1 MTLLA
6 SVLRMVADHF
16 PQLIYGHP
24 HTYLVAEVYAR
35 GVPELALVPPPD
47 KPWLDEI
54 PRCPVWTLGGAVVL
68 PEVGAEVMVMFRDA
82 DKRYPVVVAFAA
94 GVPQALDLGESE
106 GTGELVARETDP
118 VHDGAITI
126 GPDSL
131 GTPNT
136 FVLGFWPYGAVAPTS
151 TITLTLAGM
160 VVAPGGVPGVPTA
173 ALTMNGVIATPGQST
188 VYA

>member
-16 PQLIYGHP
+16 PQLVYGHP

-94 GVPQALDLGESE
+94 GDVTNLDFAG
-106 GTGELVARETDP
+106 GTAGVARVGDKAGRLIWD
-118 VHDGAITI
+118 VM
-126 GPDSL
+126 S
-131 GTPNT
+131 
-136 FVLGFWPYGAVAPTS
+136 
-151 TITLTLAGM
+151 LTLYYSSGDN
-160 VVAPGGVPGVPTA
+160 PPGVPAPYVPIAVNPSTPA
-173 ALTMNGVIATPGQST
+173 PPIPTDAGTPIVITTGSDI
-188 VYA
+188 VGCG